1 MIKANVIIED
11 KSWFKFIKNPK
22 NFLDKKTKKIEKD
35 KFFIK
40 NKKYYFNLFLSN
52 SKKIKKLNKKF
63 RNKNKSTDILSFP
76 FYNYEDMKKSIKL
89 NEDIYL
95 GDIIL
100 NIKKLERDKGVKKFK
115 SHFDILWIHG
125 LLHLF
130 GYRHK
135 KNSDFKKMILI
146 ENKFYRKVNLNV

>member
-22 NFLDKKTKKIEKD
+22 NFLDKKIKKIEKD
-35 KFFIK
+35 KFFIR
-40 NKKYYFNLFLSN
+40 NKKYYFTLLLSN

-76 FYNYEDMKKSIKL
+76 FYNYEEMKKSIKL

-125 LLHLF
+125 LLHLL
-130 GYRHK
+130 GHDHK
-135 KNSDFKKMILI
+135 SNTKYLKMKKL
-146 ENKFYRKVNLNV
+146 ENKFSYLIKKNA